1 MSDHVRLAV
10 CRGKTFSIS
19 LVDFFFPR
27 RQLIYIPRVC
37 RNIGTRIIGVPCR
50 CLPYYI
56 KRSPA
61 RPLPSL
67 MYITPSLPRRPPAPK
82 PILLFL
88 LLGGLGVGVVR
99 CLLLREPPKP
109 DPYVARTHTPPT
121 QLRLKLF
128 VPHPTQEGE
137 KRREEADY
145 HRLAQR
151 AGNAASASEACS
163 CGRWDRWKNFDAG
176 SSEARRQCAGEAAPK
191 NSPKLTGEKLDAFA
205 NDAVNDAKNAASG
218 SYAPMCC
225 RRQTTTFV
233 HRLADEVLDPLGVPY
248 SLNGGTLL
256 GAVRCGSF
264 LSYDYDLDISVLGL
278 PKTMNEDALWEK
290 VTEWRSSAP
299 DGGGGGGSTA
309 LDNNS
314 VLSSRQHGG
323 GRAAEEVP
331 VRQGAKHVGLLE
343 EIFFSSSRQIM
354 WVNVLVDPYPGCG

>member
-1 MSDHVRLAV
+1 MIM
-10 CRGKTFSIS
+10 FI
-19 LVDFFFPR
+19 
-27 RQLIYIPRVC
+27 
-37 RNIGTRIIGVPCR
+37 
-50 CLPYYI
+50 
-56 KRSPA
+56 
-61 RPLPSL
+61 PSL
-67 MYITPSLPRRPPAPK
+67 RGCPPRRPLRPK
-82 PILLFL
+82 PSLLLFL
-88 LLGGLGVGVVR
+88 LLDPLGR
-99 CLLLREPPKP
+99 CFQLREPPKP
-109 DPYVARTHTPPT
+109 NPYVARTHEPPT

-128 VPHPTQEGE
+128 AQEDSGSTQAQVR
-137 KRREEADY
+137 KEEEDY
-145 HRLAQR
+145 HRL
-151 AGNAASASEACS
+151 GIAAPGACS
-163 CGRWDRWKNFDAG
+163 CGRWDRWKDLNAG
-176 SSEARRQCAGEAAPK
+176 GSEARLQCAGGGAPK

-218 SYAPMCC
+218 SYTPLCC